1 MSIFTLRVRV
11 PQAGLSVYILLFLFV
26 SQLLCGAC
34 GYSAEG
40 DSDNMGHPDAAKVV
54 VARVNG
60 VELNMAM
67 LMSKMYEVAKSKYGK
82 REISPLVATKVKE
95 DALNGLITEELA
107 YQKAHAV
114 VGDVSK
120 MQIDKAVEQ
129 LKGNYGGKEKF
140 EAYLQKSHTTLEDY
154 RHQVARTLT
163 VKLFIKREI
172 DAKIK
177 ISDDDITAAYKGA
190 KDKYFIQHEQVQVT
204 DITLFFDA
212 NSKAGVAKANDFR
225 KKIINEFGNDP
236 FKMTKD
242 ATFALMK
249 DETLNPVT
257 SKELYD
263 AAKKLGDHGI
273 SPPIN
278 VAGTLHLV
286 QLTGYKPDIT
296 KTLAEARS
304 YLKRELTKRKRQ
316 VMIKN
321 WVLGLKKGAKIE
333 IIDMDA

>member
-1 MSIFTLRVRV
+1 MSIFTLRVRTT
-11 PQAGLSVYILLFLFV
+11 QAGLSVCILMFLCAL
-26 SQLLCGAC
+26 QLLYGSC

-40 DSDNMGHPDAAKVV
+40 ESANMGHPDAAKVV

-60 VELNMAM
+60 VEINMAM
-67 LMSKMYEVAKSKYGK
+67 LMSKMFEVAKTKYGK

-95 DALNGLITEELA
+95 DALNELITAELA

-114 VGDVSK
+114 IGDVSK
-120 MQIDKAVEQ
+120 IQLDKAIEQ
-129 LKGNYGGKEKF
+129 LKGNYGGEEKF
-140 EAYLQKSHTTLEDY
+140 EAYLQKSHTSLADY

-163 VKLFIKREI
+163 VKLFIKQEI
-172 DAKIK
+172 DDKIK

-190 KDKYFIQHEQVQVT
+190 KDKYFVQHEQVQVT

-212 NSKAGVAKANDFR
+212 DSKAGLAKANDFR
-225 KKIINEFGNDP
+225 GKIINEFANDP

-242 ATFALMK
+242 ASFALMK

-257 SKELYD
+257 NKKLYD
-263 AAKKLGDHGI
+263 AAKKLADHGI

-286 QLTGYKPDIT
+286 QLTGYKPEIT

-316 VMIKN
+316 VMIRN
-321 WVLGLKKGAKIE
+321 WVSGLKKGAKIE